1 MKKLFIS
8 LTAIFITVS
17 LAVGQTN
24 SENQSKF
31 NGEGDKSASAAVNK
45 DGSIKPD
52 TQFIENSFSARNSAV
67 SPRAVELNN
76 QGVFSTLKKDYPNAL
91 EFFRQADS
99 LAPRN
104 EQILFNVGIAFL
116 NLRRDNEA
124 IKVFVKTLE
133 IAPRSANAYNS
144 LGLALNNVGK
154 IADSFSAFRRSL
166 EISPNDTVTL
176 CNYAN
181 ALHQAGKDA
190 DALVIV
196 NQAIKLP
203 AGNFSAAYNI
213 RGTVFFNLKKYREA
227 KADFESAVKL
237 DSQSADALNNLG
249 VVFSREG
256 KKKKALKYFLAAERL
271 APDWEDVAYNLAL
284 NFSETGNREK
294 SNEYLLKLK
303 NSHPEVADELKK
315 ALLQKYVLD
324 VSKNK

>member
-1 MKKLFIS
+1 MKKLFLS

-17 LAVGQTN
+17 LVPGQTN
-24 SENQSKF
+24 SENQSKL
-31 NGEGDKSASAAVNK
+31 NGEGDKSASATVNK
-45 DGSIKPD
+45 DGRIKPD
-52 TQFIENSFSARNSAV
+52 AQLIDKYSSARDSAV
-67 SPRAVELNN
+67 LPRAVELNN
-76 QGVFSTLKKDYPNAL
+76 QGVFSSLKKDYPNAL

-99 LAPRN
+99 LAPLN
-104 EQILFNVGIAFL
+104 EQILFNLGMAFL

-124 IKVFVKTLE
+124 IEVFVKTLE
-133 IAPRSANAYNS
+133 IAPRNATAYNN

-154 IADSFSAFRRSL
+154 TGDSFSAFRRSL
-166 EISPNDTVTL
+166 EISPNDPVTL

-181 ALHQAGKDA
+181 ALHHAGEDA
-190 DALVIV
+190 EALAIV

-227 KADFESAVKL
+227 KSDLESAVKL

-249 VVFSREG
+249 VVFSRKG
-256 KKKKALKYFLAAERL
+256 KKKKALKYFLAAEHL

-294 SNEYLLKLK
+294 SNEYFLKLK
-303 NSHPEVADELKK
+303 NSNPAIADELKK
-315 ALLQKYVLD
+315 ALLQKYILD
-324 VSKNK
+324 VSENK